1 MSEVIK
7 LKHVARIRPSNVD
20 KKTADGELS
29 VRLCNYTDVYYNEV
43 IRGELEFMP
52 ASATPDQVRQFEL
65 RAGDVLITK
74 DSETADDIAIP
85 AFIVEDLA
93 GVLCGYHLSLV
104 RPHRDRIDPKFLF
117 WCMSSTMVRSQAEN
131 YAAGITR
138 VGIRSDL
145 VGSLLVPYL
154 PVERQRAI
162 AIHLDAET
170 SRIDALIAKKRRLV
184 RLLEESFS
192 SWVFA
197 EVTGREAGEKQPSN
211 LAWVDWIP
219 SAWRSVPLRYFAR
232 LGTGHT
238 PSRTHPEYWVDCNVP
253 WISLFDVG
261 AMRDPFAEMTSTT
274 KQRISDLGLANSSA
288 VLLPAGTVVLS
299 RTASVGFATI
309 MGNAM
314 AVSQHFVTWTCGEDL
329 LPEYLLYVLRAM
341 RQEWESLQVGTTNVT
356 VFMPDLYAVRIPLP
370 PLMKQEQIV
379 ARIQRRRESVR
390 QLLSALESQVSLLVE
405 HRQAIIT
412 AAVTGE
418 IDTPWAAA

>member
-1 MSEVIK
+1 MP
-7 LKHVARIRPSNVD
+7 LPP
-20 KKTADGELS
+20 
-29 VRLCNYTDVYYNEV
+29 
-43 IRGELEFMP
+43 LE
-52 ASATPDQVRQFEL
+52 T
-65 RAGDVLITK
+65 
-74 DSETADDIAIP
+74 
-85 AFIVEDLA
+85 
-93 GVLCGYHLSLV
+93 
-104 RPHRDRIDPKFLF
+104 
-117 WCMSSTMVRSQAEN
+117 
-131 YAAGITR
+131 
-138 VGIRSDL
+138 
-145 VGSLLVPYL
+145 
-154 PVERQRAI
+154 QRAI
-162 AIHLDAET
+162 ADTLDVET
-170 SRIDALIAKKRRLV
+170 SRLDALIDKKRRMV

-197 EVTGREAGEKQPSN
+197 EVTGREAGQQQPST

-219 SAWRSVPLRYFAR
+219 SAWRSVPLRYAAR

-261 AMRDPFAEMTSTT
+261 AMRDPFTEVTSTT

-288 VLLPAGTVVLS
+288 VLHAAGTVVLS

-370 PLMKQEQIV
+370 PLMEQEQIV
-379 ARIQRRRESVR
+379 ARIRRRRESVR
-390 QLLSALESQVSLLVE
+390 QLVSALESQVSLLVE

-418 IDTPWAAA
+418 IDVPWAAA

>member
-1 MSEVIK
+1 MDTEQKVSELGLANSAAVLHPTETVMVSRTASIGF
-7 LKHVARIRPSNVD
+7 ACRIGRP
-20 KKTADGELS
+20 
-29 VRLCNYTDVYYNEV
+29 
-43 IRGELEFMP
+43 M
-52 ASATPDQVRQFEL
+52 ATTQ
-65 RAGDVLITK
+65 
-74 DSETADDIAIP
+74 
-85 AFIVEDLA
+85 AFIAWTPGPEVDSRYL
-93 GVLCGYHLSLV
+93 
-104 RPHRDRIDPKFLF
+104 
-117 WCMSSTMVRSQAEN
+117 
-131 YAAGITR
+131 
-138 VGIRSDL
+138 
-145 VGSLLVPYL
+145 LLVVKAMKSEFDRLAHGSTHLTIYMPDIEGLKMPL
-154 PVERQRAI
+154 PPLETQRAI
-162 AIHLDAET
+162 ADTLDVET
-170 SRIDALIAKKRRLV
+170 SRLDALIDKKRRMV

-197 EVTGREAGEKQPSN
+197 EVTGREAGQQQPST

-219 SAWRSVPLRYFAR
+219 SAWRSVPLRYAAR

-261 AMRDPFAEMTSTT
+261 AMRDPFTEVTSTT

-288 VLLPAGTVVLS
+288 VLHAAGTVVLS

-370 PLMKQEQIV
+370 PLMEQEQIV
-379 ARIQRRRESVR
+379 ARIRRRRESVR
-390 QLLSALESQVSLLVE
+390 QLVSALESQVSLLVE

-418 IDTPWAAA
+418 IDVPWAAA